1 MDEMTMEDLLAELQ
15 ALVDKYSDG
24 TPEGT
29 DEETEQKDGERMA
42 ALTEEINKRNAAA
55 AYADTRTARV
65 DAARTAIEHGNA
77 TRIDQMPLNRSAARG
92 SIRDTT
98 DYKAA
103 ARRAWGKSIASQ
115 AGVSIIGGT
124 ELTQVERTAYDALRQ
139 ERADFTHTT
148 ANSESVIPVDVS
160 NEIISLIDS
169 SAVIYGDIDKSTF
182 PHQFEIPRHKAIKA
196 GDAAKTDEGVAP
208 VDEENDY
215 DSVTLKGEE
224 IKKTVKMSRKMAVQ
238 SIDAFVS
245 YLEREV
251 AARLSVAANATV
263 YSRLASTDLGVAT
276 ANKISSAKASVLAK
290 SDITKLLGSLKT
302 FGNSAPKGVIL
313 YANNTTIW
321 NKIVMVED
329 STGRSYFVDEKTE
342 DPAVQGHIFGK
353 TVKADDT
360 LADNVIWAGYPDL
373 FRGNNFDGPDV
384 TPYVE
389 NGTQKRC
396 FDGYLLFDG
405 GLVVPQAFAQLTIAT
420 S

>member
-1 MDEMTMEDLLAELQ
+1 MDELTMDDLFNELQ
-15 ALVDKYSDG
+15 ALVDKYSGG

-29 DEETEQKDGERMA
+29 DEETEQKDEERMA
-42 ALTEEINKRNAAA
+42 ALTAEINKRNAAA
-55 AYADTRTARV
+55 AATEARTARV
-65 DAARTAIEHGNA
+65 AAARSAIEHGSA
-77 TRIDQMPLNRSAARG
+77 TPIDHMPLNRTRG

-103 ARRAWGKSIASQ
+103 ARRAWGKDIASR
-115 AGVSIIGGT
+115 AGVGIIGGT
-124 ELTQVERTAYDALRQ
+124 DLTQVERTAYDALRQ

-148 ANSESVIPVDVS
+148 ENSGAVIPTDVS

-169 SAVIYGDIDKSTF
+169 SAVIYGDIQKSSF

-196 GDAAKTDEGVAP
+196 GDAAKTGEGVAN
-208 VDEENDY
+208 VDEDNSY
-215 DSVTLKGEE
+215 DTLTLKGEE
-224 IKKTVKMSRKMAVQ
+224 IKKTVKLSRKMAVQ
-238 SIDAFVS
+238 SIDAFVT
-245 YLEREV
+245 YIEREV
-251 AARLSVAANATV
+251 ASRLSVAANATV
-263 YSRLASTDLGVAT
+263 YDRLESTDYGVAT
-276 ANKISSAKASVLAK
+276 ANKVASAKANTLAK
-290 SDITKLLGSLKT
+290 ADLTKLLGLLKT
-302 FGNSAPKGVIL
+302 YGNAAPKGIVL

-321 NKIVMVED
+321 NRIVMVED

-353 TVKADDT
+353 IVKADDT

-405 GLVVPQAFAQLTIAT
+405 GLVVPQAFAQLTIA
-420 S
+420 SA